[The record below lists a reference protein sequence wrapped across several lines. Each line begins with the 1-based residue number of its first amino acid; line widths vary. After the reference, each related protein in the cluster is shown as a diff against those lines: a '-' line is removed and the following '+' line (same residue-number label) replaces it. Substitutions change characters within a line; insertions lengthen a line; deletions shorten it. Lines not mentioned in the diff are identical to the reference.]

1 MAQGTSA
8 GLLKIL
14 GQVSVIVVIPILGG
28 AVTGILL
35 DRIFGTSPLL
45 VLGGFVLGNLVAIL
59 GVWVYVRMQ
68 LRRIADDRAD
78 RRDGG

>member
-28 AVTGILL
+28 AVTGIVL
-35 DRIFGTSPLL
+35 DRVLGTSPLL
-45 VLGGFVLGNLVAIL
+45 VLGGFAVGNLVAIL
-59 GVWVYVRMQ
+59 GVWVYIRLQ
-68 LRRIADDRAD
+68 LRRMANDRAD
-78 RRDGG
+78 RIDEG

>member
-35 DRIFGTSPLL
+35 DRILGTSPLL
-45 VLGGFVLGNLVAIL
+45 VLGGFVVGNLVAIL
-59 GVWVYVRMQ
+59 GVWVYIRMQ

-78 RRDGG
+78 RRDEG